1 MSVLDDLLVLM
12 VEKNGSDLYLTV
24 GSPPVMKVDGR
35 TVPLGT
41 EMLKPGQVLNLAKE
55 ILGMERLQEF
65 QHEKEI
71 NMAISV
77 PGVGRF
83 RVNGFFQRGELSFV
97 LRAIK
102 TQIPSLEQLRLPPI
116 LKDLAMTSR
125 GLVLFVG
132 STGSGKSTS
141 LASMV
146 QYRNQNAAGHI
157 LTIEDPIEFL
167 HRNAK
172 SIVNQREVGIDTL
185 NYERALENALREAPD
200 VILIGEVRS
209 RDTMDHAIAY
219 AETGHLCMSTLH
231 ANNANQAIE
240 RIINF
245 FPEDRKKQLLM
256 DLSLN
261 LRAVVSQRL
270 LPVKGQSGRIA
281 AMEVLINTPAIADLI
296 YKGEV
301 GLLKDAMSR
310 TNDVG
315 MQTFE
320 ACCSCLWMDWW
331 NMTMPCARPIRRTIC
346 ASPSNR
352 RVCVRAWQIPGPPPL
367 RKGSGVFSLER
378 HVAVTGRVGRSGG
391 LAGAVPRAGRFL
403 AGRSASSTPRKQPT
417 AKLAGSHRRSACA

>member
-35 TVPLGT
+35 TVPVGT

-71 NMAISV
+71 NMAISE
-77 PGVGRF
+77 PGAGRF

-125 GLVLFVG
+125 GMVLFVG

-245 FPEDRKKQLLM
+245 FPEDRKKQLLI

-301 GLLKDAMSR
+301 SLLKDAMSR

-315 MQTFE
+315 MQTFDQSLLQLFMDGLVE
-320 ACCSCLWMDWW
+320 YDDALRAADSQNDLRLAIKQACM
-331 NMTMPCARPIRRTIC
+331 
-346 ASPSNR
+346 
-352 RVCVRAWQIPGPPPL
+352 
-367 RKGSGVFSLER
+367 
-378 HVAVTGRVGRSGG
+378 RSGM
-391 LAGAVPRAGRFL
+391 ADPGAAT
-403 AGRSASSTPRKQPT
+403 SAEGQWRIQS
-417 AKLAGSHRRSACA
+417 

>member
-24 GSPPVMKVDGR
+24 GSPPVMKIDGKA
-35 TVPLGT
+35 VSLGT
-41 EMLKPGQVLNLAKE
+41 EMLKPSQVLNLAKE

-65 QHEKEI
+65 QREKEI
-71 NMAISV
+71 NMAISA
-77 PGVGRF
+77 PGIGRF

-132 STGSGKSTS
+132 ATGSGKSTS
-141 LASMV
+141 LASMI

-167 HRNAK
+167 HKNAM

-209 RDTMDHAIAY
+209 RDTMDHAMAY

-270 LPVKGQSGRIA
+270 LPIKGQGGRVA
-281 AMEVLINTPAIADLI
+281 AIEVLINTPAIADLI

-301 GLLKDAMSR
+301 GLLKDAMAR

-315 MQTFE
+315 MQTFDQ
-320 ACCSCLWMDWW
+320 SLRQLFMDGLVEYEDALRGADSQ
-331 NMTMPCARPIRRTIC
+331 NDLRLAIKQECMRRGVEDPG
-346 ASPSNR
+346 AS
-352 RVCVRAWQIPGPPPL
+352 
-367 RKGSGVFSLER
+367 
-378 HVAVTGRVGRSGG
+378 T
-391 LAGAVPRAGRFL
+391 
-403 AGRSASSTPRKQPT
+403 SAEGQWRIQS
-417 AKLAGSHRRSACA
+417 

>member
-301 GLLKDAMSR
+301 SLLKDAMSR

-315 MQTFE
+315 MQTFDQSLLQLFMDGLVE
-320 ACCSCLWMDWW
+320 YDDALRAADSQNDLRLAIKQACM
-331 NMTMPCARPIRRTIC
+331 
-346 ASPSNR
+346 
-352 RVCVRAWQIPGPPPL
+352 
-367 RKGSGVFSLER
+367 
-378 HVAVTGRVGRSGG
+378 RSGM
-391 LAGAVPRAGRFL
+391 ADPGAAT
-403 AGRSASSTPRKQPT
+403 SAEGQWRIQS
-417 AKLAGSHRRSACA
+417 

>member
-24 GSPPVMKVDGR
+24 GSPPVMKIDGR
-35 TVPLGT
+35 AVSLGA

-65 QHEKEI
+65 QQEKEI
-71 NMAISV
+71 NIAISA
-77 PGVGRF
+77 PGIGRF

-132 STGSGKSTS
+132 ATGSGKSTS
-141 LASMV
+141 LASMI
-146 QYRNQNAAGHI
+146 QYRNQHAAGHI

-167 HRNAK
+167 HKNAM

-209 RDTMDHAIAY
+209 RDTMDHAMAY

-270 LPVKGQSGRIA
+270 LPIKGQGGRVA

-301 GLLKDAMSR
+301 GLLKDAMAR

-315 MQTFE
+315 MQTFDQSLLQLFMDGLVE
-320 ACCSCLWMDWW
+320 YEDALRGADSQNDLRLAIKQACM
-331 NMTMPCARPIRRTIC
+331 RRGVEDPG
-346 ASPSNR
+346 AS
-352 RVCVRAWQIPGPPPL
+352 
-367 RKGSGVFSLER
+367 
-378 HVAVTGRVGRSGG
+378 T
-391 LAGAVPRAGRFL
+391 
-403 AGRSASSTPRKQPT
+403 SAEGQWRIQS
-417 AKLAGSHRRSACA
+417 

>member
-1 MSVLDDLLVLM
+1 
-12 VEKNGSDLYLTV
+12 
-24 GSPPVMKVDGR
+24 
-35 TVPLGT
+35 
-41 EMLKPGQVLNLAKE
+41 
-55 ILGMERLQEF
+55 
-65 QHEKEI
+65 
-71 NMAISV
+71 
-77 PGVGRF
+77 
-83 RVNGFFQRGELSFV
+83 
-97 LRAIK
+97 
-102 TQIPSLEQLRLPPI
+102 LRLPPI

-315 MQTFE
+315 MQTFDQSLLQLFMDGLVE
-320 ACCSCLWMDWW
+320 YDDALRAADSQNDLRLAIKQACM
-331 NMTMPCARPIRRTIC
+331 
-346 ASPSNR
+346 
-352 RVCVRAWQIPGPPPL
+352 
-367 RKGSGVFSLER
+367 
-378 HVAVTGRVGRSGG
+378 RSGM
-391 LAGAVPRAGRFL
+391 ADPGAAT
-403 AGRSASSTPRKQPT
+403 SAEGQWRIQS
-417 AKLAGSHRRSACA
+417 

>member
-24 GSPPVMKVDGR
+24 GSPPVMKIDGR
-35 TVPLGT
+35 AVSLGA

-55 ILGMERLQEF
+55 IMGMERLQDF
-65 QHEKEI
+65 QQEKEI
-71 NMAISV
+71 NMAISA
-77 PGVGRF
+77 PGIGRF

-132 STGSGKSTS
+132 ATGSGKSTS
-141 LASMV
+141 LASMI

-167 HRNAK
+167 HKNAM

-209 RDTMDHAIAY
+209 RDTMDHAMAY

-231 ANNANQAIE
+231 ANNSNQAIE

-270 LPVKGQSGRIA
+270 LPIKGQGGRVA

-301 GLLKDAMSR
+301 GLLKDAMAR

-315 MQTFE
+315 MQTFDQSLLQLFMDGLVE
-320 ACCSCLWMDWW
+320 YEDALRGADSQNDLRLAIKQACMRHGLED
-331 NMTMPCARPIRRTIC
+331 PG
-346 ASPSNR
+346 AS
-352 RVCVRAWQIPGPPPL
+352 
-367 RKGSGVFSLER
+367 
-378 HVAVTGRVGRSGG
+378 T
-391 LAGAVPRAGRFL
+391 
-403 AGRSASSTPRKQPT
+403 SAEGQWRIQS
-417 AKLAGSHRRSACA
+417 

>member
-1 MSVLDDLLVLM
+1 MSVLDDLLALM

-24 GSPPVMKVDGR
+24 GSPPVMKIDGR
-35 TVPLGT
+35 AVNLGT
-41 EMLKPGQVLNLAKE
+41 DMLKPGQVLSLAKE

-71 NMAISV
+71 NMAISAT
-77 PGVGRF
+77 GIGRF
-83 RVNGFFQRGELSFV
+83 RVNGFYQRGELSFV
-97 LRAIK
+97 LRAVK
-102 TQIPSLEQLRLPPI
+102 TQIPTLEQLKLPPI

-132 STGSGKSTS
+132 ATGSGKSTS
-141 LASMV
+141 LASMI

-157 LTIEDPIEFL
+157 LTIEDPIEFI
-167 HRNAK
+167 HKNQK

-185 NYERALENALREAPD
+185 SYERALENALREAPD
-200 VILIGEVRS
+200 VILIGEVRN
-209 RDTMDHAIAY
+209 RDTMDHAMAY

-261 LRAVVSQRL
+261 LKAVVSQRL
-270 LPVKGQSGRIA
+270 LPIKGQAGRIA
-281 AMEVLINTPAIADLI
+281 AIEVLINTPAIADLI

-301 GLLKDAMSR
+301 GMLKEAMGR

-315 MQTFE
+315 MQTFDRSLLNLYAQGLVE
-320 ACCSCLWMDWW
+320 YEDALRAADSQNDLRLAIKQDCL
-331 NMTMPCARPIRRTIC
+331 RRGLDDPGVKH
-346 ASPSNR
+346 SSEDK
-352 RVCVRAWQIPGPPPL
+352 WQI
-367 RKGSGVFSLER
+367 
-378 HVAVTGRVGRSGG
+378 
-391 LAGAVPRAGRFL
+391 
-403 AGRSASSTPRKQPT
+403 
-417 AKLAGSHRRSACA
+417 

>member
-12 VEKNGSDLYLTV
+12 VKKNGSDLYLTV
-24 GSPPVMKVDGR
+24 GSPPVMKIDGR
-35 TVPLGT
+35 AVSLGT
-41 EMLKPGQVLNLAKE
+41 EMLKSSQVLNLAKE

-65 QHEKEI
+65 QQEKEI
-71 NMAISV
+71 NMAISAS
-77 PGVGRF
+77 GIGRF

-116 LKDLAMTSR
+116 LKNLAMASR

-132 STGSGKSTS
+132 ATGSGKSTS
-141 LASMV
+141 LASMI

-167 HRNAK
+167 HKNAM

-209 RDTMDHAIAY
+209 RDTMDHAMAY

-270 LPVKGQSGRIA
+270 LPIKGQGGRVA
-281 AMEVLINTPAIADLI
+281 AIEVLINTPAIADLI

-301 GLLKDAMSR
+301 GLLKDAMAR

-315 MQTFE
+315 MQTFDQ
-320 ACCSCLWMDWW
+320 SLRQLFMDGLVEYEDALRGADSQ
-331 NMTMPCARPIRRTIC
+331 NDLRLAIKQECMRRGVEDPG
-346 ASPSNR
+346 AS
-352 RVCVRAWQIPGPPPL
+352 
-367 RKGSGVFSLER
+367 
-378 HVAVTGRVGRSGG
+378 T
-391 LAGAVPRAGRFL
+391 
-403 AGRSASSTPRKQPT
+403 SAEGQWRIQS
-417 AKLAGSHRRSACA
+417 

>member
-315 MQTFE
+315 MQTFDQSLLQLFMDGLVKYDDALRAADSQNDLRLAIKQ
-320 ACCSCLWMDWW
+320 ACM
-331 NMTMPCARPIRRTIC
+331 
-346 ASPSNR
+346 
-352 RVCVRAWQIPGPPPL
+352 
-367 RKGSGVFSLER
+367 
-378 HVAVTGRVGRSGG
+378 RSGM
-391 LAGAVPRAGRFL
+391 ADPGAAT
-403 AGRSASSTPRKQPT
+403 SAEGQWRIQS
-417 AKLAGSHRRSACA
+417 

>member
-24 GSPPVMKVDGR
+24 GSPPVMKIDGR
-35 TVPLGT
+35 AVSLGT
-41 EMLKPGQVLNLAKE
+41 ETLKPGQVLNLAKE

-65 QHEKEI
+65 QQEKEI
-71 NMAISV
+71 NMAISA
-77 PGVGRF
+77 PGIGRF

-116 LKDLAMTSR
+116 LKDLAMASR

-132 STGSGKSTS
+132 ATGSGKSTS
-141 LASMV
+141 LASMI

-167 HRNAK
+167 HKNAM

-209 RDTMDHAIAY
+209 RDTMDHAMAY

-231 ANNANQAIE
+231 ANNSNQAIE

-270 LPVKGQSGRIA
+270 LPIKGLGGRVA

-301 GLLKDAMSR
+301 GLLKDAMAR

-315 MQTFE
+315 MQTFDQ
-320 ACCSCLWMDWW
+320 SLLQLFMDGLVEYEDALRGADSQ
-331 NMTMPCARPIRRTIC
+331 NDLRLAIKQECMRRGVEDPG
-346 ASPSNR
+346 AS
-352 RVCVRAWQIPGPPPL
+352 
-367 RKGSGVFSLER
+367 
-378 HVAVTGRVGRSGG
+378 T
-391 LAGAVPRAGRFL
+391 
-403 AGRSASSTPRKQPT
+403 SAEGQWRIQS
-417 AKLAGSHRRSACA
+417 

>member
-77 PGVGRF
+77 PEVGRF

-315 MQTFE
+315 MQTFDQSLLQLFMDGLVKYDDALRAADSQNDLRLAIKQ
-320 ACCSCLWMDWW
+320 ACM
-331 NMTMPCARPIRRTIC
+331 
-346 ASPSNR
+346 
-352 RVCVRAWQIPGPPPL
+352 
-367 RKGSGVFSLER
+367 
-378 HVAVTGRVGRSGG
+378 RSGM
-391 LAGAVPRAGRFL
+391 ADPGAAT
-403 AGRSASSTPRKQPT
+403 SAEGQWRIQS
-417 AKLAGSHRRSACA
+417 

>member
-1 MSVLDDLLVLM
+1 MSILDDLLVLM

-77 PGVGRF
+77 PEVGRF

-301 GLLKDAMSR
+301 SLLKDAMSR

-315 MQTFE
+315 MQTFDQSLLQLFMDGLVE
-320 ACCSCLWMDWW
+320 YDDALRAADSQNDLRLAIKQACM
-331 NMTMPCARPIRRTIC
+331 
-346 ASPSNR
+346 
-352 RVCVRAWQIPGPPPL
+352 
-367 RKGSGVFSLER
+367 
-378 HVAVTGRVGRSGG
+378 RSGM
-391 LAGAVPRAGRFL
+391 ADPGAAT
-403 AGRSASSTPRKQPT
+403 SAEGQWRIQS
-417 AKLAGSHRRSACA
+417 

>member
-24 GSPPVMKVDGR
+24 GSPPVMKIDGR
-35 TVPLGT
+35 AVSLGT
-41 EMLKPGQVLNLAKE
+41 EMLKSSQVLNLAKE

-65 QHEKEI
+65 QQEKEI
-71 NMAISV
+71 NMAISAS
-77 PGVGRF
+77 GIGRF

-116 LKDLAMTSR
+116 LKNLAMASR

-132 STGSGKSTS
+132 ATGSGKSTS
-141 LASMV
+141 LASMI

-167 HRNAK
+167 HKNAM

-209 RDTMDHAIAY
+209 RDTMDHAMAY

-270 LPVKGQSGRIA
+270 LPIKGQGGRVA
-281 AMEVLINTPAIADLI
+281 AIEVLINTPAIADLI

-301 GLLKDAMSR
+301 GLLKDAMAR

-315 MQTFE
+315 MQTFDQ
-320 ACCSCLWMDWW
+320 SLRQLFMDGLVEYEDALRGADSQ
-331 NMTMPCARPIRRTIC
+331 NDLRLAIKQECMRRGVEDPG
-346 ASPSNR
+346 AS
-352 RVCVRAWQIPGPPPL
+352 
-367 RKGSGVFSLER
+367 
-378 HVAVTGRVGRSGG
+378 T
-391 LAGAVPRAGRFL
+391 
-403 AGRSASSTPRKQPT
+403 SAEGQWRIQS
-417 AKLAGSHRRSACA
+417 

>member
-315 MQTFE
+315 MQTFDQSLLQLFMDGLVE
-320 ACCSCLWMDWW
+320 YDDALRAADSQNDLRLAIKQACM
-331 NMTMPCARPIRRTIC
+331 
-346 ASPSNR
+346 
-352 RVCVRAWQIPGPPPL
+352 
-367 RKGSGVFSLER
+367 
-378 HVAVTGRVGRSGG
+378 RSGM
-391 LAGAVPRAGRFL
+391 ADPGAAT
-403 AGRSASSTPRKQPT
+403 SAEGQWRIQS
-417 AKLAGSHRRSACA
+417 

>member
-24 GSPPVMKVDGR
+24 GSPPVMKIDGR
-35 TVPLGT
+35 AVSLGT
-41 EMLKPGQVLNLAKE
+41 ETLKPGQVLNLAKE

-65 QHEKEI
+65 QQEKEI
-71 NMAISV
+71 NMAISA
-77 PGVGRF
+77 PGIGRF

-116 LKDLAMTSR
+116 LKDLAMASR

-132 STGSGKSTS
+132 ATGSGKSTS
-141 LASMV
+141 LASMI

-167 HRNAK
+167 HKNAM

-209 RDTMDHAIAY
+209 RDTMDHAMAY

-231 ANNANQAIE
+231 ANNSNQAIE

-270 LPVKGQSGRIA
+270 LPIKGLGGRVA

-301 GLLKDAMSR
+301 GLLKDAMAR

-315 MQTFE
+315 MQTFDQ
-320 ACCSCLWMDWW
+320 SLRQLFMDGLVEYEDALRGADSQ
-331 NMTMPCARPIRRTIC
+331 NDLRLAIKQECMRRGVEDPG
-346 ASPSNR
+346 AS
-352 RVCVRAWQIPGPPPL
+352 
-367 RKGSGVFSLER
+367 
-378 HVAVTGRVGRSGG
+378 T
-391 LAGAVPRAGRFL
+391 
-403 AGRSASSTPRKQPT
+403 SAEGQWRIQS
-417 AKLAGSHRRSACA
+417 

>member
-1 MSVLDDLLVLM
+1 MSVLDDLLALM

-24 GSPPVMKVDGR
+24 GSPPVMKIDGR
-35 TVPLGT
+35 AVNLGT
-41 EMLKPGQVLNLAKE
+41 DMLKPGQVLSLAKE

-71 NMAISV
+71 NMAISAT
-77 PGVGRF
+77 GIGRF
-83 RVNGFFQRGELSFV
+83 RVNGFYQRGELSFV

-102 TQIPSLEQLRLPPI
+102 TQIPTLEQLKLPPI

-132 STGSGKSTS
+132 ATGSGKSTS
-141 LASMV
+141 LASMI

-157 LTIEDPIEFL
+157 LTIEDPIEFI
-167 HRNAK
+167 HKNQK

-185 NYERALENALREAPD
+185 SYERALENALREAPD
-200 VILIGEVRS
+200 VILIGEVRN
-209 RDTMDHAIAY
+209 RDTMDHAMAY

-261 LRAVVSQRL
+261 LKAVVSQRL
-270 LPVKGQSGRIA
+270 LPIKGQAGRIA
-281 AMEVLINTPAIADLI
+281 AIEVLINTPAIADLI
-296 YKGEV
+296 YKDEV
-301 GLLKDAMSR
+301 GMLKEAMGR

-315 MQTFE
+315 MQTFDRSLLNLYAQGLVE
-320 ACCSCLWMDWW
+320 YEDALRAADSQNDLRLAIKQDCL
-331 NMTMPCARPIRRTIC
+331 RRGLDDPGVKH
-346 ASPSNR
+346 SSEDK
-352 RVCVRAWQIPGPPPL
+352 WQI
-367 RKGSGVFSLER
+367 
-378 HVAVTGRVGRSGG
+378 
-391 LAGAVPRAGRFL
+391 
-403 AGRSASSTPRKQPT
+403 
-417 AKLAGSHRRSACA
+417 

>member
-1 MSVLDDLLVLM
+1 MSVLDDLLALM

-24 GSPPVMKVDGR
+24 GSPPVMKIDGR
-35 TVPLGT
+35 AVSLGT
-41 EMLKPGQVLNLAKE
+41 DMLKPGQVLSLAKE

-65 QHEKEI
+65 QHEKEV
-71 NMAISV
+71 NMAISAT
-77 PGVGRF
+77 GIGRF
-83 RVNGFFQRGELSFV
+83 RVNGFYQRGELSFV

-102 TQIPSLEQLRLPPI
+102 TQIPTLEQLKLPPI

-132 STGSGKSTS
+132 ATGSGKSTS
-141 LASMV
+141 LASMI

-157 LTIEDPIEFL
+157 LTIEDPIEYI
-167 HRNAK
+167 HKNSK

-200 VILIGEVRS
+200 VILIGEVRN
-209 RDTMDHAIAY
+209 RDTMDHAMAY

-231 ANNANQAIE
+231 ANNANQAVE

-261 LRAVVSQRL
+261 LKAVVSQRL
-270 LPVKGQSGRIA
+270 LPIKGQGGRIA

-301 GLLKDAMSR
+301 GLLKEAMGR
-310 TNDVG
+310 TNDIG
-315 MQTFE
+315 MQTFDQSLLRLYADGLVEYEDALRAADSQNDLRLAIKQDCLRRGLDDPGATHSAE
-320 ACCSCLWMDWW
+320 AK
-331 NMTMPCARPIRRTIC
+331 
-346 ASPSNR
+346 
-352 RVCVRAWQIPGPPPL
+352 WQ
-367 RKGSGVFSLER
+367 V
-378 HVAVTGRVGRSGG
+378 
-391 LAGAVPRAGRFL
+391 
-403 AGRSASSTPRKQPT
+403 
-417 AKLAGSHRRSACA
+417 

>member
-24 GSPPVMKVDGR
+24 GSPPVMKIDGR
-35 TVPLGT
+35 AVSLGT
-41 EMLKPGQVLNLAKE
+41 EILKPGQVLNLAKE

-65 QHEKEI
+65 QQEKEI
-71 NMAISV
+71 NMAISA
-77 PGVGRF
+77 PGIGRF

-116 LKDLAMTSR
+116 LKDLAMASR

-132 STGSGKSTS
+132 ATGSGKSTS
-141 LASMV
+141 LASMI
-146 QYRNQNAAGHI
+146 QYRNQNAAGDI

-167 HRNAK
+167 HKNAM

-209 RDTMDHAIAY
+209 RDTMDHAMAY

-231 ANNANQAIE
+231 ANNSNQAIE

-270 LPVKGQSGRIA
+270 LPIKGLGGRVA

-301 GLLKDAMSR
+301 GLLKDAMAR

-315 MQTFE
+315 MQTFDQ
-320 ACCSCLWMDWW
+320 SLLQLFMDGLVEYEDALRGADSQ
-331 NMTMPCARPIRRTIC
+331 NDLRLAIKQECMRRGVEDPG
-346 ASPSNR
+346 AS
-352 RVCVRAWQIPGPPPL
+352 
-367 RKGSGVFSLER
+367 
-378 HVAVTGRVGRSGG
+378 T
-391 LAGAVPRAGRFL
+391 
-403 AGRSASSTPRKQPT
+403 SAEGQWRIQS
-417 AKLAGSHRRSACA
+417 

>member
-35 TVPLGT
+35 TVQLGT

-315 MQTFE
+315 MQTFDQSLLQLFMDGLVE
-320 ACCSCLWMDWW
+320 YDDALRAADSQNDLRLAIKQACM
-331 NMTMPCARPIRRTIC
+331 
-346 ASPSNR
+346 
-352 RVCVRAWQIPGPPPL
+352 
-367 RKGSGVFSLER
+367 
-378 HVAVTGRVGRSGG
+378 RSGM
-391 LAGAVPRAGRFL
+391 ADPGAAT
-403 AGRSASSTPRKQPT
+403 SAEGQWRIQS
-417 AKLAGSHRRSACA
+417 

>member
-1 MSVLDDLLVLM
+1 MSVLDDLLALM

-24 GSPPVMKVDGR
+24 GSPPVMKIDGR
-35 TVPLGT
+35 AVSLGT
-41 EMLKPGQVLNLAKE
+41 DMLKPSQVLGLAKE

-65 QHEKEI
+65 QHEKEV
-71 NMAISV
+71 NMAISAT
-77 PGVGRF
+77 GIGRF
-83 RVNGFFQRGELSFV
+83 RVNGFYQRGELGFV

-102 TQIPSLEQLRLPPI
+102 TQIPTLEQLKLPPV

-132 STGSGKSTS
+132 ATGSGKSTS
-141 LASMV
+141 LASMI

-157 LTIEDPIEFL
+157 LTIEDPIEYI
-167 HRNAK
+167 HKNSK

-200 VILIGEVRS
+200 VILIGEVRN
-209 RDTMDHAIAY
+209 RDTMDHAMAY

-231 ANNANQAIE
+231 ANNANQAVE

-261 LRAVVSQRL
+261 LKAVVSQRL
-270 LPVKGQSGRIA
+270 LPIKGQGGRIA

-301 GLLKDAMSR
+301 GLLKEAMGR

-315 MQTFE
+315 MQTFDQSLLRLYADGLVEYEDALRAADSQNDLRLAIKQDCLRRGLDDPGATHSAE
-320 ACCSCLWMDWW
+320 AK
-331 NMTMPCARPIRRTIC
+331 
-346 ASPSNR
+346 
-352 RVCVRAWQIPGPPPL
+352 WQ
-367 RKGSGVFSLER
+367 V
-378 HVAVTGRVGRSGG
+378 
-391 LAGAVPRAGRFL
+391 
-403 AGRSASSTPRKQPT
+403 
-417 AKLAGSHRRSACA
+417 

>member
-77 PGVGRF
+77 PEVGRF

-301 GLLKDAMSR
+301 SLLKDAMSR

-315 MQTFE
+315 MQTFDQSLLQLFMDGLVE
-320 ACCSCLWMDWW
+320 YDDALRAADSQNDLRLAIKQACM
-331 NMTMPCARPIRRTIC
+331 
-346 ASPSNR
+346 
-352 RVCVRAWQIPGPPPL
+352 
-367 RKGSGVFSLER
+367 
-378 HVAVTGRVGRSGG
+378 RSGMTDP
-391 LAGAVPRAGRFL
+391 GAAT
-403 AGRSASSTPRKQPT
+403 SAEGQWRIQP
-417 AKLAGSHRRSACA
+417 

>member
-24 GSPPVMKVDGR
+24 GSPPVMKIDGR
-35 TVPLGT
+35 AVSLGA

-65 QHEKEI
+65 QREKEI
-71 NMAISV
+71 NMAISA
-77 PGVGRF
+77 PGIGRF

-116 LKDLAMTSR
+116 LKDLAMASR

-132 STGSGKSTS
+132 ATGSGKSTS
-141 LASMV
+141 LASMI

-167 HRNAK
+167 HKNAM

-209 RDTMDHAIAY
+209 RDTMDHAMAY

-270 LPVKGQSGRIA
+270 LPIKGQGGRVA

-301 GLLKDAMSR
+301 GLLKDAMAR

-315 MQTFE
+315 MQTFDQSLLQLFMDGLVE
-320 ACCSCLWMDWW
+320 YEDALRGADSQNDLRLAIKQACM
-331 NMTMPCARPIRRTIC
+331 RRGVEDPG
-346 ASPSNR
+346 AS
-352 RVCVRAWQIPGPPPL
+352 
-367 RKGSGVFSLER
+367 
-378 HVAVTGRVGRSGG
+378 T
-391 LAGAVPRAGRFL
+391 
-403 AGRSASSTPRKQPT
+403 SAEGQWRIQS
-417 AKLAGSHRRSACA
+417 

>member
-24 GSPPVMKVDGR
+24 GSPPVMKIDGR
-35 TVPLGT
+35 AVALGA

-55 ILGMERLQEF
+55 ILGMERLQDF
-65 QHEKEI
+65 QQEKEI
-71 NMAISV
+71 NMAISA
-77 PGVGRF
+77 PGIGRF

-132 STGSGKSTS
+132 ATGSGKSTS
-141 LASMV
+141 LASMI

-167 HRNAK
+167 HKNAM

-209 RDTMDHAIAY
+209 RDTMDHAMAY

-270 LPVKGQSGRIA
+270 LPIKGQGGRVA

-301 GLLKDAMSR
+301 GLLKDAMAR

-315 MQTFE
+315 MQTFDQSLLQLFMDGLVE
-320 ACCSCLWMDWW
+320 YEDALRGADSQNDLRLAIKQACM
-331 NMTMPCARPIRRTIC
+331 RRGLEDPG
-346 ASPSNR
+346 AS
-352 RVCVRAWQIPGPPPL
+352 
-367 RKGSGVFSLER
+367 
-378 HVAVTGRVGRSGG
+378 T
-391 LAGAVPRAGRFL
+391 
-403 AGRSASSTPRKQPT
+403 SAEGQWRLQS
-417 AKLAGSHRRSACA
+417 

>member
-24 GSPPVMKVDGR
+24 GSPPVMKIDGR
-35 TVPLGT
+35 AVSLGA

-55 ILGMERLQEF
+55 ILGTEQLQEF
-65 QHEKEI
+65 QQEKEI
-71 NMAISV
+71 NMAISA
-77 PGVGRF
+77 PGIGRF

-116 LKDLAMTSR
+116 LKDLAMASR

-132 STGSGKSTS
+132 ATGSGKSTS
-141 LASMV
+141 LASMI

-167 HRNAK
+167 HKNAM

-209 RDTMDHAIAY
+209 RDTMDHAMAY

-270 LPVKGQSGRIA
+270 LPIKGQGGRVA

-301 GLLKDAMSR
+301 GLLKDAMAR

-315 MQTFE
+315 MQTFDQSLLQLFMDGLVE
-320 ACCSCLWMDWW
+320 YEDALRGADSQNDLRLAIKQACM
-331 NMTMPCARPIRRTIC
+331 RRGVEDPG
-346 ASPSNR
+346 AS
-352 RVCVRAWQIPGPPPL
+352 
-367 RKGSGVFSLER
+367 
-378 HVAVTGRVGRSGG
+378 T
-391 LAGAVPRAGRFL
+391 
-403 AGRSASSTPRKQPT
+403 SAEGQWRIQS
-417 AKLAGSHRRSACA
+417 